1 MKNEKDYRKAI
12 QIIKDGGYATDS
24 KYVDKVCNIIE
35 ENNLDVFDS
44 EYDPIDITDIAE
56 SLGTITD
63 ILNKILEFIQ
73 KIFK

>member
-1 MKNEKDYRKAI
+1 MAVAVYCRVSSEDQAERGTIEIQKDFA
-12 QIIKDGGYATDS
+12 A
-24 KYVDKVCNIIE
+24 KYVNLY
-35 ENNLDVFDS
+35 NLDVFDS

-56 SLGTITD
+56 SLGTIKD